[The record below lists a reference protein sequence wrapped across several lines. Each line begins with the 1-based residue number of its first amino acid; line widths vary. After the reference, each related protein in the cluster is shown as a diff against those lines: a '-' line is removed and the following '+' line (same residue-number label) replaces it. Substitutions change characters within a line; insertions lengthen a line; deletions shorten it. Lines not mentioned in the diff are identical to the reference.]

1 MFMLMHATG
10 SEECNSIIA
19 ITVTYCRMASSYS
32 SCEEMKMHTH
42 TIAIDIVIE
51 VFTYD
56 VSVPVLE

>member
-32 SCEEMKMHTH
+32 SCEELKTCWHSH
-42 TIAIDIVIE
+42 TIAIE

>member
-32 SCEEMKMHTH
+32 SCEELKTCFG
-42 TIAIDIVIE
+42 IAIE
-51 VFTYD
+51 VFTSD
-56 VSVPVLE
+56 VSVPVPE

>member
-19 ITVTYCRMASSYS
+19 ITVTYCLWHS
-32 SCEEMKMHTH
+32 H
-42 TIAIDIVIE
+42 TIAIE
-51 VFTYD
+51 VFTYE